1 MPDIHGDLSF
11 RNISL
16 SISLGSATSLPA
28 LESQAPQSDEQLA
41 RRCVLDTAARSA
53 TGTFVYPAIWF
64 TLVLATGTHDRWP
77 LLAWL
82 NVLGLGLL
90 ALLRMALN
98 HRLEHLLTVR
108 LRTTSWVF
116 TVLTLLMAFYW
127 GALTAWCMAHAPD
140 ETLSW
145 VMLAATVGFCA
156 GGNTMVG
163 INPTLRLSYPGLM
176 IAPVFLVEVLMP
188 TASHLMMAAL
198 EGAFG
203 IYLVRSSRVV
213 HDDYWHMLQTQRLS
227 DARARSLELASL
239 TDGLTQIPNRPHFDR
254 QFQYEWERQCRH
266 GAPVSVMLVDLD
278 HFKSIN
284 DTYGHPFGDAC
295 LQAVSQALSGSMGR
309 STDFVARYGGE
320 EFVVLLAQT
329 DGEGARV
336 VAERLLQQVR
346 EISLS
351 HQGAPVHITCS
362 IGVASTV
369 PHGSEPPAALVKR
382 ADDALY
388 RAKHHGRNRAEMAV

>member
-1 MPDIHGDLSF
+1 M
-11 RNISL
+11 
-16 SISLGSATSLPA
+16 SLGSATSLPA
-28 LESQAPQSDEQLA
+28 LESQAPQSDDQLA

-64 TLVLATGTHDRWP
+64 TLVLATGTHERWP
-77 LLAWL
+77 LFAWL
-82 NVLGLGLL
+82 NVLGLGGL
-90 ALLRMALN
+90 AVLRMGLN
-98 HRLEHLLTVR
+98 RRLPRLLTVR
-108 LRTTSWVF
+108 QRATNWVF
-116 TVLTLLMAFYW
+116 TLLTLLMAFYW
-127 GALTAWCMAHAPD
+127 GALTAVCMVRAPD

-163 INPTLRLSYPGLM
+163 INPALRLTYPGLM
-176 IAPVFLVEVLMP
+176 IAPVFAVELLMP

-203 IYLVRSSRVV
+203 VYLVRSSRVV
-213 HDDYWHMLQTQRLS
+213 HDDYWQMLQTQRLS

-295 LQAVSQALSGSMGR
+295 LQAVSRALSETMGR

-320 EFVVLLAQT
+320 EFAVLLAQT
-329 DGEGARV
+329 DGEGARI

-346 EISLS
+346 EVNLS
-351 HQGAPVHITCS
+351 YQGAPVRITCS

-369 PHGSEPPAALVKR
+369 PHGSELPEALIKR